1 MGDSPSQPERY
12 KLHLKLREPS
22 PNRKKSHPTSDNKS
36 KTSTVLR
43 LPVLWSVVIEY
54 NNNYK
59 YSSSDDDQDH

>member
-36 KTSTVLR
+36 KTSTVLK
-43 LPVLWSVVIEY
+43 LPVL
-54 NNNYK
+54 
-59 YSSSDDDQDH
+59 